1 MGEQKDEIMKE
12 QGNKVGA
19 EREESIE
26 GIAPDQKEGHD
37 AKYLT
42 SFMLDLTS
50 IIEPKAEFRK
60 NSVNVNDA
68 MLSTPSVTQNSVK
81 ISTQTNHLS
90 TIEVVE
96 KRRLTKQRERRK
108 KELKQMLLFEQQRE
122 KIKHDRQQQFEK
134 DQIAEKKKRDN
145 KKKQEMRAADER
157 RIRELRLKRRE
168 EVEEELARVHSRV
181 QFEKDK
187 KIRANMES
195 KKASERKSLKKV
207 EEEKKNRNNI
217 KQIQIERKTML
228 AYLESQ
234 QRINEREEKELRQQ
248 EKAKLKK
255 MRDHEVLERKRIDK
269 AQKIALHKA
278 ASRRK
283 EEERIKILVEKQ
295 DMIEIQRERIHS
307 NIEHERKAR
316 IQVRVEIT
324 SKRE

>member
-1 MGEQKDEIMKE
+1 MSFWDCKYPHHVQINVILFVISRVSLFMID
-12 QGNKVGA
+12 QN
-19 EREESIE
+19 ESHMITMS
-26 GIAPDQKEGHD
+26 IPYHD
-37 AKYLT
+37 VR
-42 SFMLDLTS
+42 
-50 IIEPKAEFRK
+50 I
-60 NSVNVNDA
+60 N
-68 MLSTPSVTQNSVK
+68 
-81 ISTQTNHLS
+81 
-90 TIEVVE
+90 
-96 KRRLTKQRERRK
+96 RERRK

-134 DQIAEKKKRDN
+134 DQIAEKKKREN

-207 EEEKKNRNNI
+207 EEEKKNRNNF

-269 AQKIALHKA
+269 AQKIGK
-278 ASRRK
+278 
-283 EEERIKILVEKQ
+283 
-295 DMIEIQRERIHS
+295 D
-307 NIEHERKAR
+307 
-316 IQVRVEIT
+316 
-324 SKRE
+324 